1 MSGSAYPCASQLSDM
16 ARMASHFDVD
26 LVVIENVADLLRFKD
41 VL

>member
-1 MSGSAYPCASQLSDM
+1 M